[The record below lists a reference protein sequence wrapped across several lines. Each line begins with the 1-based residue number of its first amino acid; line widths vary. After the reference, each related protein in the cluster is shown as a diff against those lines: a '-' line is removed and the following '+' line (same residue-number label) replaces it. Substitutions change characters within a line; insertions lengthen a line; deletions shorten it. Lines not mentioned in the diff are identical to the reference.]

1 MCTIDTIQRTGL
13 IPGEG
18 WWRIEYLHPGHL
30 DSLYAKH
37 DLGLSDTRPQQDPVP
52 AICACGELY
61 GASYYAWQRNRSE
74 TDDVP
79 VMIEF
84 QASEHLVAID
94 GRDFLYS
101 IFELGD
107 PARAQPLLERAYGTA
122 VLRYAKKAWASEI
135 QEFRIAMCDLAVHDL
150 DVIKAHHANDII
162 LAGRHRTMFR
172 NAFVIRLPIIPS
184 ALIRVWSP
192 ENPIDLSSPQVS
204 LRDLIAR

>member
-1 MCTIDTIQRTGL
+1 MTWVSPTPDRSRIPYRPYARVENCTGL
-13 IPGEG
+13 LTI
-18 WWRIEYLHPGHL
+18 
-30 DSLYAKH
+30 
-37 DLGLSDTRPQQDPVP
+37 
-52 AICACGELY
+52 
-61 GASYYAWQRNRSE
+61 AWQHNRSE

-101 IFELGD
+101 IFQLGD

-122 VLRYAKKAWASEI
+122 VLRYAKKAWGSEI

-172 NAFVIRLPIIPS
+172 NAFVVRLPIIPS
-184 ALIRVWSP
+184 ALIGVWSP
-192 ENPIDLSSPQVS
+192 ENPIRSVVS
-204 LRDLIAR
+204 AS